1 MRSPSTTRRPGIV
14 FQTVSP
20 TPPDALPR
28 MDVAGFVG
36 FASRGPIDVPVPVES
51 VARFLDVFGPSVD
64 LVRDP
69 ETGQMIQSYLA
80 RSVTAFFRNGGRRCW
95 VVRVAEDPERRW
107 FVVPGLVDAR
117 TGRPAAARARSL
129 GSGFDTVQSSTV
141 VRRRS
146 MPAATVWRS
155 GSDWLLAWP
164 VQPEGLE
171 RGAMIRLTRPGDP
184 ALESVEFFLPVDRVT
199 TRSKR
204 TADEE
209 AELPA
214 GIGGTV
220 AEIREPFAFRRE
232 APTAAP
238 CGGWSSRVRLVD
250 GTAALPSGAP
260 GATSVQEEAA
270 QVNVTARG
278 LRIEFD
284 AVVPLPDQGRVLHV
298 EIDAS
303 HALPGDTRTIWATV
317 DTARNADIRG
327 MNRSVVTTAEQ
338 RWPVVPN
345 TLIPDETPVPSEG
358 SEPWVTEQVSFDMLS
373 WRGDDL
379 QRRLSALQ
387 FVDDAPRAWT
397 SLPVDADV
405 FKVEDGRAM
414 SPVPGTL
421 AADVF
426 DERFALAASPRDPE
440 EDARIFLPFA
450 MSDRPNPATARG
462 PEPVAP
468 SALRR
473 NGLSGFSNALF
484 LDERL
489 ADATT
494 ASLMRRAPQHLLV
507 PEQPESRGLH
517 TLWALPDVTL
527 VALPDAVHRGWIER
541 PVDVDNDIVP
551 VPENLTAEPCAND
564 ASILCVS
571 WSEITLPVPEV
582 PGRGLF
588 GPVRYEVQESPV
600 PDFSLSSELYAGSA
614 TEAERPITESC
625 PVPQYVRVRART
637 PLETGPWS
645 ETVQV
650 VLPPSTFRA
659 KSEALTAPPVGSSDG
674 DPGETIVAFERV
686 PLDPSG
692 TSSPSGR
699 AVEYDVQRA
708 PDPAME
714 RAERVPD
721 GEVVETGPRTFE
733 VTIPR
738 QVEPVFLR
746 IRARWADT
754 DTPGPWSRTV
764 VVPAEALPNVA
775 PVTADEYDE
784 PMGDTPNRGRNGL
797 LDLQRAVLRFCAARG
812 DVLAILAL
820 PAQDQT
826 EDAQRHVAKLTGLG
840 ASAADIGPLQIPAL
854 RVSEARTLSF
864 GAVYH
869 PWPVS
874 RSAQGVVADPPD
886 GAACG
891 VVAQRALRRGAW
903 IAPANVPLDRA
914 LALRPDLGSSGLDLL
929 GAPINVL
936 SIGPRGVQFE
946 GAATLSTDQLL
957 RPIST
962 RRLLSLLL
970 RLARREGSTLVFESN
985 TLALRRD
992 AAALFD
998 RWLRGLYEQ
1007 GALAGRTAQ
1016 EAYRVVTDRTVN
1028 TPETVEQGQLI
1039 VEIRVAPA
1047 APLEFILVRLVQRGG
1062 QIAATTERALPTAS

>member
-20 TPPDALPR
+20 APPDALPR
-28 MDVAGFVG
+28 MDIAGFVG

-51 VARFLDVFGPSVD
+51 VARFLDVFGSPVD

-69 ETGQMIQSYLA
+69 ETGQMIRSYLA

-95 VVRVAEDPERRW
+95 VVRVAENPERRW

-129 GSGFDTVQSSTV
+129 GSGFDTVRSSTI

-184 ALESVEFFLPVDRVT
+184 ALEFFLPVDRVT
-199 TRSKR
+199 TPSGR
-204 TADEE
+204 TAEEE

-284 AVVPLPDQGRVLHV
+284 AVVPLPDQGHVLHV

-317 DTARNADIRG
+317 ETARNANIRG

-345 TLIPDETPVPSEG
+345 TLIPDETPVPSDG
-358 SEPWVTEQVSFDMLS
+358 SEPWVTEQVSFDVLS

-405 FKVEDGRAM
+405 FKVEDGRAI
-414 SPVPGTL
+414 SPTPGTL

-426 DERFALAASPRDPE
+426 DDRFALAAPPRDPAE
-440 EDARIFLPFA
+440 EARIFLPFA
-450 MSDRPNPATARG
+450 MADRPDPAAARG
-462 PEPVAP
+462 PEPVTT

-473 NGLSGFSNALF
+473 NGLADFSNALF
-484 LDERL
+484 LDDHL

-494 ASLMRRAPQHLLV
+494 ASLTRRAPQHLLL
-507 PEQPESRGLH
+507 PEEPQSRGLH

-551 VPENLTAEPCAND
+551 IPENLTAEPCPND

-588 GPVRYEVQESPV
+588 GPVRYEVQESTA
-600 PDFSLSSELYAGSA
+600 PDFSLSAELYAGPA

-625 PVPQYVRVRART
+625 PAPKYVRVRART

-659 KSEALTAPPVGSSDG
+659 KSETLTPPPVSSSDG
-674 DPGETIVAFERV
+674 DPGETIVEFERV
-686 PLDPSG
+686 LLDPAG
-692 TSSPSGR
+692 TSAPSGR
-699 AVEYDVQRA
+699 AVEYEVERA

-721 GEVVETGPRTFE
+721 GDVVETGPRTFE
-733 VTIPR
+733 VRIQR

-746 IRARWADT
+746 VRARLSDT

-775 PVTADEYDE
+775 PITADEYDE
-784 PMGDTPNRGRNGL
+784 PIADTPNRGRNGL

-840 ASAADIGPLQIPAL
+840 ASAADIGPLRIPTL
-854 RVSEARTLSF
+854 RVSEERTLSF
-864 GAVYH
+864 GAMYH
-869 PWPVS
+869 PWPVMS
-874 RSAQGVVADPPD
+874 SAEGVVADPPD

-891 VVAQRALRRGAW
+891 VAAQRALRRGAW
-903 IAPANVPLDRA
+903 IAPANVPLDSA
-914 LALRPDLGSSGLDLL
+914 LALRPNLGPSGVDLL
-929 GAPINVL
+929 DAPVNVL
-936 SIGPRGVQFE
+936 SLGPRGVLFE
-946 GAATLSTDQLL
+946 GAATLSPDRSL
-957 RPIST
+957 RPIPS

-970 RLARREGSTLVFESN
+970 RLARREGPTLVFESN

-992 AAALFD
+992 AAALFE
-998 RWLRGLYEQ
+998 RLLRRLYEQ
-1007 GALAGRTAQ
+1007 GALAGRTAR
-1016 EAYRVVTDRTVN
+1016 EAYRVVTDGRVN
-1028 TPETVEQGQLI
+1028 TPETIERGQLI
-1039 VEIRVAPA
+1039 VEVQVAPA

-1062 QIAATTERALPTAS
+1062 QIDATTEPALPTAS

>member
-20 TPPDALPR
+20 APPDALPR

-51 VARFLDVFGPSVD
+51 VARFLDVFGPPVD

-69 ETGQMIQSYLA
+69 ETGQMIRSYLA

-95 VVRVAEDPERRW
+95 VVRVAENPERRW

-117 TGRPAAARARSL
+117 TGRPTTARGRSL
-129 GSGFDTVQSSTV
+129 GSGFDTVRSSTI

-164 VQPEGLE
+164 VQPEGLAD
-171 RGAMIRLTRPGDP
+171 GAMIRLTRPGDP
-184 ALESVEFFLPVDRVT
+184 ALAAVEFFLPVDRAT
-199 TRSKR
+199 TPSER
-204 TADEE
+204 TAEE
-209 AELPA
+209 EGDLPA
-214 GIGGTV
+214 GMGGTV
-220 AEIREPFAFRRE
+220 AAIREPFAFRRE
-232 APTAAP
+232 APAP
-238 CGGWSSRVRLVD
+238 APLGGWSSQVTLVD

-260 GATSVQEEAA
+260 GATSAQEEPA
-270 QVNVTARG
+270 QVYVTPQG
-278 LRIEFD
+278 MRIEFD
-284 AVVPLPDQGRVLHV
+284 TVVPLPDEGHVLHV

-303 HALPGDTRTIWATV
+303 HASLGGTRTIWATV
-317 DTARNADIRG
+317 DTARNVERG
-327 MNRSVVTTAEQ
+327 GMTRSVVTVAEQ
-338 RWPVVPN
+338 LWPVDPSA
-345 TLIPDETPVPSEG
+345 LISDETLVPSG
-358 SEPWVTEQVSFDMLS
+358 GGEPWVTEQVSFDLLS
-373 WRGDDL
+373 WRGDDI
-379 QRRLSALQ
+379 QRRLTALQ
-387 FVDDAPRAWT
+387 FVENAPRAWT
-397 SLPVDADV
+397 GLPVDADV
-405 FKVEDGRAM
+405 FKVEDGRAI
-414 SPVPGTL
+414 SPAPGTL

-426 DERFALAASPRDPE
+426 DERFALAAPPRDLAE
-440 EDARIFLPFA
+440 EVRIFLPFA
-450 MSDRPNPATARG
+450 MNDCPDPAAARG
-462 PEPVAP
+462 PEPVAT

-473 NGLSGFSNALF
+473 DGLADFSNALF

-494 ASLMRRAPQHLLV
+494 ASLTRRAPQHLLL
-507 PEQPESRGLH
+507 PEEPQSRGLH
-517 TLWALPDVTL
+517 TLWALPEVTL

-551 VPENLTAEPCAND
+551 IPENLTAEPCAND
-564 ASILCVS
+564 ATILCVS
-571 WSEITLPVPEV
+571 WSAITLPVPEG

-588 GPVRYEVQESPV
+588 GPVRYEVQESTTPG
-600 PDFSLSSELYAGSA
+600 FSLSSELYAGPA
-614 TEAERPITESC
+614 TDAERPITESC
-625 PVPQYVRVRART
+625 PAPQYVRVRART

-659 KSEALTAPPVGSSDG
+659 KSEALTPPPVSVAEG
-674 DPGETIVAFERV
+674 DPGETMVSFERV

-692 TSSPSGR
+692 TSSPGGR
-699 AVEYDVQRA
+699 AVDYEVERA

-714 RAERVPD
+714 RAERIPD
-721 GEVVETGPRTFE
+721 GQVVETGPRAFE
-733 VTIPR
+733 IAIQR

-746 IRARWADT
+746 VRARLSDT

-775 PVTADEYDE
+775 PIPADEYDE
-784 PMGDTPNRGRNGL
+784 PMADTPNRGRNGL

-812 DVLAILAL
+812 DVLAVLAL

-840 ASAADIGPLQIPAL
+840 ASAADIGPLQIPTL

-869 PWPVS
+869 PWPVMS
-874 RSAQGVVADPPD
+874 SAQGVVADPPD

-891 VVAQRALRRGAW
+891 VAAQRALRRGAW

-914 LALRPDLGSSGLDLL
+914 LALRPDLGPSGFDLL
-929 GAPINVL
+929 DAPINVL
-936 SIGPRGVQFE
+936 SLGPRGVLFE
-946 GAATLSTDQLL
+946 GAATLSPDRSL
-957 RPIST
+957 RPIPT

-970 RLARREGSTLVFESN
+970 RLARREGPTLVFESN

-992 AAALFD
+992 AASLFE
-998 RWLRGLYEQ
+998 RLLRGLYEQ
-1007 GALAGRTAQ
+1007 GALAGRTAR
-1016 EAYRVVTDRTVN
+1016 EAYRVVTDGRVN
-1028 TPETVEQGQLI
+1028 TPETVERGQLI
-1039 VEIRVAPA
+1039 VEVRVAPA

-1062 QIAATTERALPTAS
+1062 QIDATTEPALPTS